1 MVALKPLK
9 RCNNI
14 CSIWTASWWGV
25 KPIKIRAYWAIL
37 IKPYLIQPCPVVTPR
52 EAVEKM
58 FPYIEQQLSQGVYLN
73 HVVRHMLGA
82 FQSCKGARQWRRYLS
97 ENAHK
102 AGAGLEVV
110 EKALSFVAS

>member
-1 MVALKPLK
+1 M
-9 RCNNI
+9 
-14 CSIWTASWWGV
+14 
-25 KPIKIRAYWAIL
+25 KPIKIPSLLGYIDQAL
-37 IKPYLIQPCPVVTPR
+37 FDPTCPVVTPR